1 MSVHPDQVLEDLP
14 KSLGLLVLVGV
25 PGAGKTTVGKQLAS
39 QWGVTF
45 FDSDEEIVARTG
57 SSVSQL
63 FIEKGEPFFREVE
76 RDVVASG
83 LNRSDGV
90 YALGGGAVLDSRTRD
105 LLKGARVC
113 WLKVSATVAA
123 KRVGLDK
130 PRPVLVGNVRS
141 QMVRL
146 LNDREPL
153 YQEVATFS
161 VETDD
166 KSPHEVALEVVKKN
180 L

>member
-1 MSVHPDQVLEDLP
+1 M
-14 KSLGLLVLVGV
+14 LVGV
-25 PGAGKTTVGKQLAS
+25 PGAGKTTIGKLLATQS
-39 QWGVTF
+39 GLSF

-76 RDVVASG
+76 REVVTSG
-83 LNRSDGV
+83 LKRSDGV
-90 YALGGGAVLDSRTRD
+90 YALGGGAVLDPNTRQ
-105 LLKGARVC
+105 LLKTANVC
-113 WLKVSATVAA
+113 WLRVSAPVAA
-123 KRVGLDK
+123 KRVGLDQ

-153 YQEVATFS
+153 YAQVATFS
-161 VETDD
+161 VDTDD
-166 KSPHEVALEVVKKN
+166 RTPDEVVVEVMKKN
-180 L
+180 I